1 MLERDLLERGAWPL
15 ARRRVQSL
23 GEEATELA
31 LSLGPPARSGDVDFQ
46 TALKKV
52 ELVQSYLDRIVP
64 LMSAAPPP
72 VIEPEASGVLDRLSG
87 MFKRGDQDS

>member
-1 MLERDLLERGAWPL
+1 
-15 ARRRVQSL
+15 L
-23 GEEATELA
+23 GEEAAELA

-72 VIEPEASGVLDRLSG
+72 VIEPEAPGVLDRLSG
-87 MFKRGDQDS
+87 MFKRGEQDS